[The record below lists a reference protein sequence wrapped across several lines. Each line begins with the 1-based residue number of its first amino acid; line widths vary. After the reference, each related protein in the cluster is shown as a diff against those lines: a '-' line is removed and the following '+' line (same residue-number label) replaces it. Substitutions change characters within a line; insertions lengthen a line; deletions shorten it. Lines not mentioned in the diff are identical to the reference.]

1 MPTPDGAEPRPCAAD
16 SHAQSGWNHFALA
29 ERAAKFGYWRT
40 NLADG
45 TMFWSPGMYRLL
57 GVDPGLRPPDSTWLL
72 DQILPEDV
80 THLLAEIDRAVETKS
95 PFSYRTRAKDP
106 TAEAQIVDTHGQV
119 ELDDDGNVIA
129 VVGVCNDVTAQVTA
143 EDEREKAQRIY
154 RVMAE
159 EASDIIVLHED
170 GEIVFTTSAL
180 HRILKRR
187 PDEFQNGRYMDLVH
201 PDDVEEARKVLGT
214 PSPGET
220 RTATYRVRHADGHYV
235 WFEISTRGIYES
247 GAFRHEISV
256 GRDITERKE
265 HELRMMA
272 AQQRAEAANKA
283 KSLFLA
289 NMSHELRTPLNAIIG
304 FADVMRGEMFGPL
317 GGERYGE
324 YAGLI
329 HDSGRLLLDLISD
342 ILDMAKI
349 EAGKLEL
356 NFEAVNLA
364 DTIEDCLRLV
374 RAKADA
380 AGVSLEVSGPVTR
393 LAADAR
399 AMKQILL
406 NLLTNAV
413 KFTQAGGQVFVETGS
428 ENGRAFVTVR
438 DTGIGIPAEHL
449 PRLGMPFEQ
458 ASSDASLAKPGAGTG
473 LGLALVR
480 ALAEA
485 HGGAMQIESEV
496 GCGTTVTVRLP
507 FSPAQSVVAA
517 DAA

>member
-1 MPTPDGAEPRPCAAD
+1 MPTPDDPRPCAAD
-16 SHAQSGWNHFALA
+16 SRLQSGWNHFALA

-45 TMFWSPGMYRLL
+45 SMFWSPGMYRLL
-57 GVDPGLRPPDSTWLL
+57 GVDPGLQLPDSTWLL

-80 THLLAEIDRAVETKS
+80 TNLLAKIDRAVETKS

-170 GEIVFTTSAL
+170 GQIVFTTSAL

-187 PDEFQNGRYMDLVH
+187 PEEFQNGRYMDLVH
-201 PDDVEEARKVLGT
+201 PDDVDEASKVLGT

-235 WFEISTRGIYES
+235 WFEISTRGIYEEG

-265 HELRMMA
+265 HELRIQA

-317 GGERYGE
+317 GGERYSE

-356 NFEAVNLA
+356 NFEALNLA
-364 DTIEDCLRLV
+364 DTIDDCLRLV
-374 RAKADA
+374 RARAEA
-380 AGVSLEVSGPVTR
+380 AGVTLDISAPATR
-393 LAADAR
+393 LTADAR

-413 KFTQAGGQVFVETGS
+413 KFTQPGGEVFVEAGS
-428 ENGRAFVTVR
+428 ARGHAFLRVR

-458 ASSDASLAKPGAGTG
+458 ASCDASLAKPGAGTG
-473 LGLALVR
+473 LGLSLVR

-507 FSPAQSVVAA
+507 IALLEGAAA